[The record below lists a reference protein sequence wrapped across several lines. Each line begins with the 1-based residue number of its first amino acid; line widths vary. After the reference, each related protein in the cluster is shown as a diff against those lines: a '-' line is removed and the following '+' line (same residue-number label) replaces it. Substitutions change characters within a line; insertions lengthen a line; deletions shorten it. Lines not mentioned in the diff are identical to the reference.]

1 MLKQLDK
8 NKFKHTLKKNNDDK
22 TIIKIKN
29 IEIGGNTPIIIGGPC
44 AIESLQ
50 SIIDIA
56 KAVKDNNGHILR
68 GGAFK
73 PRTSPYDFQGLKED
87 GLKMLKEAGDKYD
100 LVTITEV
107 MNITDIPL
115 ICKYV
120 DILQIGARNMQNFDL
135 LTEVGKQNKPV
146 LLKRGMSATL
156 EEWLSSAEYIMNA
169 GNKNVIL
176 CERGIRTFETATRN
190 TFDISAVPIIKDVS
204 HLPIFVDPSHAL
216 GIRKYVPTLALAG
229 ITAGA
234 DGVMIEIH
242 KTPDTAISDS
252 LQTINFETFS
262 KLCDDIN
269 LISNCLKNRGCY
281 DC

>member
-8 NKFKHTLKKNNDDK
+8 NKFKYTLKTNNNDK
-22 TIIKIKN
+22 TIVKIKT
-29 IEIGGNTPIIIGGPC
+29 IEIGNDYPIIIGGPC

-50 SIIDIA
+50 SIMDIA
-56 KAVKDNNGHILR
+56 EAVKNNGGHILR

-87 GLKMLKEAGDKYD
+87 GLKMLKEAGNKYD

-107 MNITDIPL
+107 MNVTDIPL
-115 ICKYV
+115 VCKYV

-190 TFDISAVPIIKDVS
+190 TFDISAVPIIKDLS
-204 HLPIFVDPSHAL
+204 HLPILVDPSHAL
-216 GIRKYVPTLALAG
+216 GLRKYVPSLALSG

-242 KTPDTAISDS
+242 KAPDEAISDS
-252 LQTINFETFS
+252 LQTIDFETFS
-262 KLCDDIN
+262 TLCKDIN
-269 LISNCLKNRGCY
+269 LISNCLKNRG
-281 DC
+281 